1 MIRKGR
7 VLIVEDDARWQAVVG
22 DTLKR
27 GGFHVDTAGTI
38 TTAQK
43 CLEESFFH
51 LAVLDLHMDQ
61 ANGAEGLTLLREIRE
76 RGLNESMSV
85 IMLTGMGTKEQ
96 MREAFAQYKV
106 MDFLAKKD
114 FDNLEFL
121 NQVRRIFDHL
131 LKINLDLKVH
141 WQQMSGPE
149 DAVTNLL
156 LDGKRLKPED
166 PMHQTITAEF
176 DDLLCRLY
184 HNAESVIVKR
194 LATGHSGAG
203 LLWVQPFYK
212 ETGGAHPSVLKF
224 GDFREIAIEFR
235 NWNNYVKSFV
245 SGGRNTAIQDPLGR
259 TPRLGGITYSL
270 LEAPG
275 EQLASFGDFY
285 KQATQPDIN
294 NVLTRL
300 FTETCSSWYGNAG
313 RLQPYDLTQ
322 DYVELMGLSREKIE
336 RAFEEK
342 LKSVQGKLQ
351 LHFNSLP
358 SDRRFTNPVYALD
371 QRFVRPTYVCTTHGD
386 FNESNILVDNTGHSW
401 LIDFRRTGPGHILR
415 DIAEL
420 DATVRFR
427 LLGRDDATLE
437 ERLEMEERLCSIQHF
452 NQIDSLSS
460 FTPQNEAVAKAYA
473 TSVHLRSI
481 ARKLVSQNPNDDIS
495 EYYIALFYFSINM
508 LRFYYLPTIQR
519 EHALLSASLLAEK
532 LTR

>member
-7 VLIVEDDARWQAVVG
+7 VLIVEDEERWQAVVG
-22 DTLKR
+22 DTLRR

-38 TTAQK
+38 TTAHK
-43 CLEESFFH
+43 YLEESFFH
-51 LAVLDLHMDQ
+51 LAVLDLHMDL
-61 ANGAEGLTLLREIRE
+61 ADAGEGMTLLREIRE
-76 RGLNESMSV
+76 RGLNDSMSV
-85 IMLTGMGTKEQ
+85 IMLTGKGTKEQ

-106 MDFLAKKD
+106 TDFLAKKD

-121 NQVRRIFDHL
+121 NQVRWAFDHL
-131 LKINLDLKVH
+131 FKINLDLKVH
-141 WQQMSGPE
+141 WQQISGPE
-149 DAVTNLL
+149 DAVTNLQL
-156 LDGKRLKPED
+156 NGKRLKAED
-166 PMHQTITAEF
+166 SMLPTIAAEL

-184 HNAESVIVKR
+184 HKAESVIVKR

-212 ETGGAHPSVLKF
+212 ETGGAQPSVLKF

-285 KQATQPDIN
+285 KQATLPEIN

-300 FTETCSSWYGNAG
+300 FTETCGSWYANAG

-322 DYVELMGLSREKIE
+322 DYEELMGLSREKIE
-336 RAFEEK
+336 KALEEK

-358 SDRRFTNPVYALD
+358 DRHFTNPVYALD
-371 QRFVRPTYVCTTHGD
+371 QRFVKPTYVCTTHGD

-415 DIAEL
+415 DVAEL
-420 DATVRFR
+420 EAIVRLK
-427 LLGRDDATLE
+427 LLGRDDATLQ

-452 NQIDSLSS
+452 SQIDSLSS
-460 FTPQNEAVAKAYA
+460 FAPENEAVAKAYA
-473 TSVHLRSI
+473 TSVHLRSL